1 LYGVRKLLSLYY
13 DYRISKNQ
21 EYLDSL
27 NKERDTTIDKLKAAT
42 KYNSTQELIDK
53 YSSKP
58 STPKQQP
65 GDGKK
70 RVSSGQQGQGPQ
82 QQRVFVQPPATANIN
97 RGPIPKP
104 ATPVQQQSGPSL
116 RQNLPQ
122 SPPKVL
128 PPSPG
133 IPPSAEFAP
142 NAFSSSPTYPSAPAF
157 GESRWYDR
165 ILDALLGEDET
176 SSKNRFALICSQC
189 RLVNGQA
196 PPGAKSLE
204 DVGIWRCSGCGAL
217 NGEESE
223 STKLVK
229 QVTEAVKGEPEAT
242 NVKEEPEVGEE
253 FAPSGSDEGSGD
265 SPSPEDDAP
274 ARSTRNKSKGRKGK
288 KKT

>member
-1 LYGVRKLLSLYY
+1 VRKLLTLYY

-58 STPKQQP
+58 ASPKQQP

-70 RVSSGQQGQGPQ
+70 RVPSGQQGQGPQ
-82 QQRVFVQPPATANIN
+82 QQRMFVQPPATANIN
-97 RGPIPKP
+97 RGPVPKP
-104 ATPVQQQSGPSL
+104 GTPVQQPPGPSPK
-116 RQNLPQ
+116 QNLPQ
-122 SPPKVL
+122 LPPQPL

-133 IPPSAEFAP
+133 MPPSAEFAP
-142 NAFSSSPTYPSAPAF
+142 NAFSSSTTPLSAPAF

-204 DVGIWRCSGCGAL
+204 DVGIWRCSGCGAM

-223 STKLVK
+223 ATKLVK
-229 QVTEAVKGEPEAT
+229 HVAQVVKSEPS
-242 NVKEEPEVGEE
+242 EPEVGEE
-253 FAPSGSDEGSGD
+253 FAPSGSEEASED
-265 SPSPEDDAP
+265 SPSPEDEAP
-274 ARSTRNKSKGRKGK
+274 ARSTRSKSKGRKGK